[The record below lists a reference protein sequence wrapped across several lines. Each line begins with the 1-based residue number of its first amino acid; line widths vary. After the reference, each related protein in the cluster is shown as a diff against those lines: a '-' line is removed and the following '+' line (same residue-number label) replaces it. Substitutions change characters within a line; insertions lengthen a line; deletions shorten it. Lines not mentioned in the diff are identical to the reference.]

1 MELNLRENLTIS
13 NALSFLRIFL
23 IIPVVFFIHEGRN
36 DLVIWIAL
44 FGMLT
49 DWLDGFLA
57 RQLNQISELGKI
69 LDPVADKITIGGTV
83 IALYFFQDFPLWL
96 MLLIVLRDV
105 FILFGALFIYE
116 KHQQITASNWPGK
129 VAVFF
134 IALAILV
141 FLAGFKTVFEYAVI
155 LAMLS
160 LLFSALM
167 YGKVFFKSFYEQRK
181 S

>member
-1 MELNLRENLTIS
+1 MKKSRQK
-13 NALSFLRIFL
+13 ALSPIAIIRQAALVLAMAIALPFAVHL
-23 IIPVVFFIHEGRN
+23 IPVEGSVPVGAR
-36 DLVIWIAL
+36 LLPV
-44 FGMLT
+44 
-49 DWLDGFLA
+49 FLA
-57 RQLNQISELGKI
+57 PL
-69 LDPVADKITIGGTV
+69 